1 MSDIIQISNKKAITL
16 IYKSYL
22 KELETRDLNIQLAP
36 TTFLNKM
43 RCLELIDFIK
53 IQESRSFSFNIQI
66 VFDEKYNLNSN
77 FFKMILFNEDT
88 IHVFTH
94 GLTSNSDIYLLST
107 PIYLLKFQINPL
119 VTY

>member
-1 MSDIIQISNKKAITL
+1 MSDIIQISNKKVITL

-53 IQESRSFSFNIQI
+53 IQESKSFSFNIQI
-66 VFDEKYNLNSN
+66 VFDEKYNLNAK
-77 FFKMILFNEDT
+77 FFKKVLFNEDT

-94 GLTSNSDIYLLST
+94 GLSSNSDIYLLST

>member
-1 MSDIIQISNKKAITL
+1 MSDIIQISNKKAITI
-16 IYKSYL
+16 IYKSYI

-66 VFDEKYNLNSN
+66 IFDERYNLNSD
-77 FFKMILFNEDT
+77 FFRNVLFNEDS

-94 GLTSNSDIYLLST
+94 GLKAKSDISLICT

-119 VTY
+119 MSY